1 MMLPWPYMMTA
12 WWFGTT
18 RVEAWEDSLPT
29 THYPLSTIHYTRRL
43 CRPVSL
49 FYHGFRRAAC
59 GRASL
64 NLGGKARCASEPMP
78 RWPADLLALKKLRA
92 KG

>member
-29 THYPLSTIHYTRRL
+29 THYPLSTIHYPLPTTSVQAGLTILSWLPQGCMREGEL
-43 CRPVSL
+43 ES
-49 FYHGFRRAAC
+49 
-59 GRASL
+59 
-64 NLGGKARCASEPMP
+64 GG
-78 RWPADLLALKKLRA
+78 
-92 KG
+92 